1 MKNTARLIQWI
12 ISSMIGSL
20 ILALIKNW
28 GTGNTCAKI
37 GNRLALPLYVFI
49 AGLTDFVLFAAFAL
63 VSNLFPNGTESLE
76 TTLIFVAFALLGLL
90 LVYAYFVER
99 YSYDADKIQYRTF
112 TGKKIIIGWN
122 EIECV
127 TYKAGM
133 QWFVIEYG
141 GKKSYFALML
151 KGIKGFA
158 RMILKHS
165 GKYQIDPK
173 TLSMLEE
180 LSALT
185 NREQAP

>member
-28 GTGNTCAKI
+28 GTGNTCAKSET
-37 GNRLALPLYVFI
+37 
-49 AGLTDFVLFAAFAL
+49 GLRFRFTDFVLFAAFAL